1 MGFSKSL
8 GYQTFSWSTDMSQQA
23 LYQVLSI
30 HGYQVTQIERD
41 EKRLLLYCQPQ
52 LHRVCCPK
60 CGSRD
65 VILRGEKDRWIRNLP
80 IGRDCTWI
88 VATLPRV
95 ECRACRIVRQVN
107 IGLADTRRT
116 YTHAFERYVLEL
128 CRRMTMQ
135 DVAEHLGV
143 SWDIVKDIHKRYL
156 QKHFAKPPLQ
166 DVRHIGIDEIC
177 VGRGYRFLT
186 LVLDLDTGA
195 ILFAGEGKKAAAL
208 DPFWRR
214 LAAAQAKVRA
224 VAIDLSPAYQKAVE
238 ENLPAAAIV
247 FDRFHVIKLY
257 NQKLSQLRRDLHRQ
271 ATDDLQ
277 KKVLKGTRWLLLK
290 NPENLDPVKGEPKRL
305 KEALRLN
312 ESLAI
317 AYYLKEDLGQIW
329 EQLGKFSAKM
339 KLFDWYHQAM
349 DSGIRILQDFART
362 LLAHSHG
369 ILAWYDH
376 PLSNGPLEGTN
387 NKIKTMNRQ
396 HYGLRDKE
404 FFKLKLYQ
412 LHQTKYALVG

>member
-1 MGFSKSL
+1 MGFSKR
-8 GYQTFSWSTDMSQQA
+8 GYYTFSWSTDMSQQA

-30 HGYQVTQIERD
+30 HGYGVTRIVRD
-41 EKRLLLYCQPQ
+41 EKRLLLHCQPQ
-52 LHRVCCPK
+52 PHRVCCPK

-65 VILRGEKDRWIRNLP
+65 VIRRGEQERWIRNVP

-95 ECRACRIVRQVN
+95 ECRACGIVRQVN

-116 YTHAFERYVLEL
+116 FSHAFERYVLGL
-128 CRRMTMQ
+128 CGRMTIQ

-143 SWDIVKDIHKRYL
+143 SWDIVKDIQKRYL
-156 QKHFAKPPLQ
+156 QKHYAKPRLK
-166 DVRHIGIDEIC
+166 DVRYIGIDEIC

-214 LAAAQAKVRA
+214 LKAAQAQVRA

-238 ENLPAAAIV
+238 ENLPEAAIV

-257 NQKLSQLRRDLHRQ
+257 NQKLSQLRRELHRQ

-312 ESLAI
+312 ESLAT
-317 AYYLKEDLGQIW
+317 AYYLKEDLRQIW
-329 EQLGKFSAKM
+329 EQPGQFSARL
-339 KLFDWYHQAM
+339 KLLDWYHQAM

-369 ILAWYDH
+369 ILAWYEH
-376 PLSNGPLEGTN
+376 PISNGPLEGTN